1 MSQIIEKILFQKR
14 PKIKNFG
21 MFSHPSK
28 IQLRVDKKVK
38 INLKLIYIKPIKAL
52 YKPARNNKI
61 WFITL
66 ILRYI
71 LPVYNRFTNIA
82 SNSLPNFWI
91 VCLPRRTKNQQGCSR
106 NYLRTMVCPR
116 FTSGYAIVLS
126 LFLKTLLYL

>member
-1 MSQIIEKILFQKR
+1 
-14 PKIKNFG
+14 

-106 NYLRTMVCPR
+106 NYLRT
-116 FTSGYAIVLS
+116 ILS
-126 LFLKTLLYL
+126 LFLKTYSPIFIKRHHFVLNLGHQLLVLRPS